1 MCSFNVR
8 TIFGEEYDKV
18 RKICNHCKFSLVFT
32 TLCVL
37 NSVSQIYLFCLLKIG
52 CFVFLKTLNLNIYSL
67 LWISILGDDG
77 CVKDNVICK
86 CFFPNIISKIL
97 NYEICLKFAYFYVCS
112 ILCFSKN
119 FEKYLRSVFISLSPD
134 PYYFCNNIDIFT
146 AILLFTIWKMTNR

>member
-119 FEKYLRSVFISLSPD
+119 FEKYKVPTPITFAIILIYSQQ
-134 PYYFCNNIDIFT
+134 YYYLQFEKWRTDN
-146 AILLFTIWKMTNR
+146 A